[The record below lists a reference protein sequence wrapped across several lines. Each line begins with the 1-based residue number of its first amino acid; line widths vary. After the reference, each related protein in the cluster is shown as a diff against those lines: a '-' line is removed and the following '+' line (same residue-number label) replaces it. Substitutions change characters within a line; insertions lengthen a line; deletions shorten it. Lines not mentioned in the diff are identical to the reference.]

1 MRCGI
6 WSGARRDCVAKR
18 TVAETG
24 FDSPAVS
31 SRATPRE
38 VHTFAALD
46 FPAKGIML
54 EIRSFCEGI
63 EFQD

>member
-1 MRCGI
+1 M
-6 WSGARRDCVAKR
+6 AKR

-24 FDSPAVS
+24 FDSPAAS